1 MSVPRLDPRT
11 NVDRIYQYGE
21 YQVLSATFKRR
32 RPRGLYKFL
41 PPLWASR
48 IQRRSA
54 VRMLPFKMT
63 LVCGML
69 AALAGLG
76 AMAFFTADSVRLAY
90 AKQEL
95 ETSISG
101 VNQSLAEAVATNA
114 SQQNAVL
121 RGEKVSPTEIVYPSQ
136 TKYLVLTNIP
146 EVSGKTL
153 VQQLYPLS
161 RRIIR
166 VQP

>member
-1 MSVPRLDPRT
+1 MSVPRLDPRS

-21 YQVLSATFKRR
+21 YQMLSATFKRR
-32 RPRGLYKFL
+32 KPRGIFRFV
-41 PPLWASR
+41 PAPLATR
-48 IQRRSA
+48 LRQRSA
-54 VRMLPFKMT
+54 VRMLPFKLT

-69 AALAGLG
+69 ASLLGLG
-76 AMAFFTADSVRLAY
+76 ALAYFSADNVRLAY
-90 AKQEL
+90 AKDEL

-101 VNQSLAEAVATNA
+101 LNQSMAEAVSTNTQ
-114 SQQNAVL
+114 QQNAVL
-121 RGEKVSPTEIVYPSQ
+121 KGSKVLPTEVMYPAQ

-146 EVSGKTL
+146 NASGRTM
-153 VQQLYPLS
+153 VEQLYPLS